1 MKKLISVLLS
11 ITLAVLCFS
20 SLVLSA
26 DTAETAQEYW
36 KEYRKHPVSGCFFC
50 EFEQFYFNTS
60 KHSSE
65 LLDTTEHA
73 FAAFLGKCKENF
85 SRIL

>member
-1 MKKLISVLLS
+1 MPEKVQKWRDLR
-11 ITLAVLCFS
+11 
-20 SLVLSA
+20 
-26 DTAETAQEYW
+26 QE
-36 KEYRKHPVSGCFFC
+36 KPCRNIGRNIENIPFRDVFFC
-50 EFEQFYFNTS
+50 AFGQFYFSAS

-65 LLDTTEHA
+65 VLDTTEHA

>member
-1 MKKLISVLLS
+1 M
-11 ITLAVLCFS
+11 
-20 SLVLSA
+20 
-26 DTAETAQEYW
+26 
-36 KEYRKHPVSGCFFC
+36 FFLC

-65 LLDTTEHA
+65 VLDTTEHA

>member
-1 MKKLISVLLS
+1 MPEKVQKWRDLRQQKPRRNIGRNIENIPFRDV
-11 ITLAVLCFS
+11 
-20 SLVLSA
+20 
-26 DTAETAQEYW
+26 
-36 KEYRKHPVSGCFFC
+36 FFC

>member
-1 MKKLISVLLS
+1 MAGFAI
-11 ITLAVLCFS
+11 
-20 SLVLSA
+20 
-26 DTAETAQEYW
+26 AETAQEYW

-65 LLDTTEHA
+65 VLDTTEHA
-73 FAAFLGKCKENF
+73 FVNGKFDFWEESSMMKQRVREQLTEYH
-85 SRIL
+85 S